1 MISDC
6 RIEADFCGHSEDTTI
21 TKVRRDTDNGESIE
35 ISNSTRSV
43 EQNSNRGPLAT
54 IALALFGTNSFI
66 ADRMNHP
73 SIFLYPNRTYDASY
87 TDYIPYACVGQAP
100 LIGLLGGGG
109 SNNNILNPCLGN
121 NIHDHDDVQRQL
133 MDFVRALYYSN
144 HDQYDLSDSSTITNA
159 FTAAAFL
166 ANQAWLQSLGPYDQT
181 WQVTY
186 DMGADTIIPVI
197 SDAGIAIVSL
207 LLGVFLTCLLSLAV
221 YSARVPRWTDQLDA
235 FAILRLGAGFAD
247 EVRSQK
253 VDNPDHDGVLDAL
266 PGHIRGV

>member
-1 MISDC
+1 MPANLTKSPWRATRKRQDFIEDLYLNISLDA
-6 RIEADFCGHSEDTTI
+6 ADGMYGSTTPQERGGLF
-21 TKVRRDTDNGESIE
+21 K
-35 ISNSTRSV
+35 IS
-43 EQNSNRGPLAT
+43 LAT
-54 IALALFGTNSFI
+54 TAA
-66 ADRMNHP
+66 
-73 SIFLYPNRTYDASY
+73 
-87 TDYIPYACVGQAP
+87 
-100 LIGLLGGGG
+100 
-109 SNNNILNPCLGN
+109 PCLGN
-121 NIHDHDDVQRQL
+121 NIHDHDDVQSQL

-159 FTAAAFL
+159 FTAAGFL

-221 YSARVPRWTDQLDA
+221 YGAWVPRWTDQLDA

-253 VDNPDHDGVLDAL
+253 VEDPEHDGLLCLVTSEVS
-266 PGHIRGV
+266 R